1 MKKIFTLCAA
11 FAAVVSVSAQER
23 EIMSVAS
30 DDVQTKIAN
39 AIANPIDLSD
49 PNFFIVSQDKQIYPA
64 GTQDAGASEVVAADG
79 VPATLKTYI
88 WEYATANVNL
98 KAVST
103 PNADASATDAWQKRG
118 NGTIG
123 EDGSWTG
130 NEALNVAGCDPQFLY
145 GTSAKNGNPTQSYK
159 DFYEYNNDGD
169 AVHRVYD
176 GPYWTPGCGWL
187 PKKGCYF
194 LFTTKANGKLKVA
207 LWQNKNLASRP
218 LYFID
223 GETKEALAPGSIDI
237 VGFMQNNTFEK
248 DADGNACGTNKY
260 KLTENYLIVQDVE
273 NAAPQNR
280 AFFGYFTFEVQA
292 GKTYY
297 ILSSTSQPGIFG
309 YEFIAGGSAG
319 IRDITTDNASAD
331 NRIYNISGQ
340 QVSDSYRGVVIKNGK
355 KFVK

>member
-30 DDVQTKIAN
+30 DDVQAKINN

-79 VPATLKTYI
+79 VPVTLKTYI

-103 PNADASATDAWQKRG
+103 PNADAAASDAWQKKG

-123 EDGSWTG
+123 EDGQWSG
-130 NEALNVAGCDPQFLY
+130 NQVLNVAGCDPQFLY
-145 GTSAKNGNPTQSYK
+145 GTAPKNGNPTQSYK

-176 GPYWTPGCGWL
+176 GPYWTPGCEWL
-187 PKKGCYF
+187 PKKGCYY
-194 LFTTKANGKLKVA
+194 LFTVKNDGKLKVA
-207 LWQNKNLASRP
+207 IFLNQSNQRP
-218 LYFID
+218 LYIVD
-223 GETKEALAPGSIDI
+223 ESTKDVLAKNNISII
-237 VGFMQNNTFEK
+237 GFLQNNTYEK
-248 DADGNACGTNKY
+248 DANGNACGTNEFILNDNYIVERKIDG
-260 KLTENYLIVQDVE
+260 KTEGR
-273 NAAPQNR
+273 P
-280 AFFGYFTFEVQA
+280 FFGYVTFDVKA
-292 GKTYY
+292 NGSYY
-297 ILSSTSQPGIFG
+297 LFSSTSQPGIFG

-340 QVSDSYRGVVIKNGK
+340 QVSDSYRGIVIKNGK